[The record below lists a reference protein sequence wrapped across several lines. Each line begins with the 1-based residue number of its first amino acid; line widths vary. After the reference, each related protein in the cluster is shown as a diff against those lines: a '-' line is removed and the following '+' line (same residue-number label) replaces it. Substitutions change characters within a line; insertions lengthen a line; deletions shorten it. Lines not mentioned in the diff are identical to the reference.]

1 MSVPSERTYQD
12 RLRESILGLGEHSTR
27 KSHYPELQRRL
38 DELERF
44 RFLLDRSNDLFFL
57 VRAADGR
64 IVDANASACSRLG
77 YGSRDLVG
85 ARFVDLLLEAEV
97 LLIEQTVTARL
108 RRDDEEPLWVE
119 MTMQRAR
126 FSGEEYLVVVARDV
140 TERNRILEALTES
153 ENRYRGVVQQVTDGI
168 LIVEPGGGA
177 IEDTNRAVADL
188 LGYSHFALLGL
199 HTMDLF
205 APGSRLP
212 DEGSTTVCQ
221 LLRSDGNPVPAE
233 VTVTPIT
240 YGDDRV
246 MHCFVIRDATARLE
260 VERVRREAHEQLEQ
274 NILQF
279 ATLGD
284 HIRNPLAVIVGLAD
298 LLGTP
303 DAERIVQQAREI
315 DRIVDQLDRGWI
327 ESEKVRSFLRRY
339 Y

>member
-1 MSVPSERTYQD
+1 MSGPSERTYQD
-12 RLRESILGLGEHSTR
+12 RLRESILGLGEHSTH

-57 VRAADGR
+57 VREEDGQ
-64 IVDANASACSRLG
+64 IVDANASACSRMGL
-77 YGSRDLVG
+77 GSREVIG
-85 ARFVDLLLEAEV
+85 KKFVDLLVEDAISLV
-97 LLIEQTVTARL
+97 EQTVTARF
-108 RRDDEEPLWVE
+108 RRSGEEPLWVE
-119 MTMQRAR
+119 ITMQRAR
-126 FSGEEYLVVVARDV
+126 FSGEAYVVVVARDV
-140 TERNRILEALTES
+140 TERNQILEALTES

-168 LIVEPGGGA
+168 LIVEPHGGA
-177 IEDTNRAVADL
+177 IEDSNRAVADL
-188 LGYSHFALLGL
+188 LGYSHFTLLGM
-199 HTMDLF
+199 HTRDLV
-205 APGSRLP
+205 APGFHLP
-212 DEGSTTVCQ
+212 LEGATTECQ
-221 LLRSDGNPVPAE
+221 LLRSDSTTVPVE

-240 YGDDRV
+240 YGDDRLV
-246 MHCFVIRDATARLE
+246 NCYVIRDISARYELE
-260 VERVRREAHEQLEQ
+260 RIRREAHEQLQQ

-303 DAERIVQQAREI
+303 DADRIIVQAREI

>member
-1 MSVPSERTYQD
+1 MSGPSERTYQE
-12 RLRESILGLGEHSTR
+12 RLRDSILGLGEHSTR

-57 VRAADGR
+57 VREEDGR
-64 IVDANASACSRLG
+64 IIDANASACTRIGLSSRELIG
-77 YGSRDLVG
+77 KGFS
-85 ARFVDLLLEAEV
+85 DLLVEDEMTLV
-97 LLIEQTVTARL
+97 EQTVTARF
-108 RRDDEEPLWVE
+108 RRGDEEPLWVE

-126 FSGEEYLVVVARDV
+126 FSGEAYVVVVARDV

-168 LIVEPGGGA
+168 LIAEPNGGA
-177 IEDTNRAVADL
+177 IEDTNRAVDDL
-188 LGYSHFALLGL
+188 LGFSHFALLGM
-199 HTMDLF
+199 HTRDLV
-205 APGSRLP
+205 APGFQLP
-212 DEGSTTVCQ
+212 LEGATTECQ
-221 LLRSDGNPVPAE
+221 FLRSDGTPVPVE

-246 MHCFVIRDATARLE
+246 ANCFVIRDISARYELE
-260 VERVRREAHEQLEQ
+260 RIRREAHEQLQ
-274 NILQF
+274 HNILQF

-298 LLGTP
+298 LLDSP
-303 DAERIVQQAREI
+303 DGERIIQQAREI

>member
-1 MSVPSERTYQD
+1 MSGPSERTYQD
-12 RLRESILGLGEHSTR
+12 RLRESILGLGEHSAR

-57 VRAADGR
+57 VREEDGQ
-64 IVDANASACSRLG
+64 IVDANASACTRIGL
-77 YGSRDLVG
+77 GSRELIG
-85 ARFVDLLLEAEV
+85 KGFVDLLVEDKITLV
-97 LLIEQTVTARL
+97 EQTVTARFL
-108 RRDDEEPLWVE
+108 RGGEEPIWVE

-126 FSGEEYLVVVARDV
+126 FSGEAYVVVVARDV

-168 LIVEPGGGA
+168 VIAEPSGGA
-177 IEDTNRAVADL
+177 IEDTNRAADNL
-188 LGYSHFALLGL
+188 LGYSHFALLGM
-199 HTMDLF
+199 HTRDLV
-205 APGSRLP
+205 APGFHLP
-212 DEGSTTVCQ
+212 LEGATTECQ
-221 LLRSDGNPVPAE
+221 FLRSDGTPVPVE

-240 YGDDRV
+240 YGEDRV
-246 MHCFVIRDATARLE
+246 ANCFVIRDISARHELE
-260 VERVRREAHEQLEQ
+260 RIRREAHEQLQQ

-284 HIRNPLAVIVGLAD
+284 HIRNPLTVIVGLAD

-303 DAERIVQQAREI
+303 DAERIIDQAREI
-315 DRIVDQLDRGWI
+315 DRIIDQLDRGWI